1 MDDNE
6 CSICINDINNTNTS
20 CKTCLKPICINCFLN
35 IVDSNSIYTCPFC
48 KNKMEIYLFNK
59 EIINNY
65 FMKKE
70 LVFKQ
75 ELSELKRLYF
85 NLNMDY
91 CILEDNYNKLI
102 QKKRSKK

>member
-1 MDDNE
+1 
-6 CSICINDINNTNTS
+6 
-20 CKTCLKPICINCFLN
+20 
-35 IVDSNSIYTCPFC
+35 
-48 KNKMEIYLFNK
+48 MEIYLFNK